1 MKAIVFH
8 GVGDVRLD
16 TVSDPKIQHPLDAI
30 IRITAS
36 AICGTDLHFIR
47 GTVPGMKKGRVLG
60 HEALGIIE
68 ELGKEVR
75 NLKVGDRVVV
85 PSTVG
90 CGSCNYCRAGYFA
103 QCDKSNPGGPLAGT
117 VFFGGPESAGGLDG
131 LQAEYARI
139 PFANAGLLKLP
150 DDVDNDRAILL
161 SDILPTSYMAA
172 EMAEIKPSNMVAIF
186 GCGPVGQLAIA
197 CAQHLGAG
205 RIFAIDSVPSRL
217 EMARSQGA
225 ETIAYDKED
234 VVEVLRDLTN
244 GSGPD
249 RVIDAVGVDAAS
261 SHPDSAAKK
270 EFKQEMKTV
279 APDARSG
286 GEDWSTGGAPSQALE
301 WAVESVAK
309 AGTVSIIGV
318 YPQTLKNFPIG
329 DAMNKNL
336 TIKSGNCNHRRYLP
350 KLIELVRTGAIR
362 TEKFLTQDEPLTSA
376 IEAYKAFDRHAS
388 GWIKVKLETGALE
401 KTGRDAAA

>member
-8 GVGDVRLD
+8 GIGDIRLD
-16 TVSDPKIQHPLDAI
+16 AVPDPKIQHPLDAI

-60 HEALGIIE
+60 HEALGIVE
-68 ELGKEVR
+68 ELGKGVR
-75 NLKVGDRVVV
+75 NLKIGDRVVV

-90 CGSCNYCRAGYFA
+90 CGSCNYCRSGYFA
-103 QCDKSNPGGPLAGT
+103 QCDRANPNGPLAGT

-139 PFANAGLLKLP
+139 PFANAGLVKLP
-150 DDVDNDRAILL
+150 DDVSDDRAILL

-172 EMAEIKPSNMVAIF
+172 EMAEIKPSNTVAVF

-205 RIFAIDSVPSRL
+205 RIFAVDAVPSRL
-217 EMARSQGA
+217 DMARAQGA
-225 ETIAYDKED
+225 EVIAYDKED
-234 VVEVLRDLTN
+234 VVEVLRELTN

-249 RVIDAVGVDAAS
+249 RVIDAVGIDAGT
-261 SHPDSAAKK
+261 SHPDAKEKK

-279 APDARSG
+279 APDARSNG
-286 GEDWSTGGAPSQALE
+286 DTWSAGGAPTQALD
-301 WAVESVAK
+301 WAIQSVAK

-329 DAMNKNL
+329 DVMNKNL
-336 TIKSGNCNHRRYLP
+336 TVKSGNCNHRRYMP
-350 KLIELVRTGAIR
+350 MLIELVRTGAIR
-362 TEKFLTQDEPLTSA
+362 TEKFLTQDQPLTSA
-376 IEAYKAFDRHAS
+376 IEAYQSFERHAT
-388 GWIKVKLETGALE
+388 GWIKVKLEPTAEPLTG
-401 KTGRDAAA
+401 KHVAA

>member
-8 GVGDVRLD
+8 GIGDVRLD

-225 ETIAYDKED
+225 EAIAFDKED
-234 VVEVLRDLTN
+234 VVKVLRDLTTA
-244 GSGPD
+244 PA
-249 RVIDAVGVDAAS
+249 RIAS
-261 SHPDSAAKK
+261 SMPWASTPHPVILTPRQK
-270 EFKQEMKTV
+270 
-279 APDARSG
+279 RS
-286 GEDWSTGGAPSQALE
+286 SS
-301 WAVESVAK
+301 
-309 AGTVSIIGV
+309 
-318 YPQTLKNFPIG
+318 
-329 DAMNKNL
+329 
-336 TIKSGNCNHRRYLP
+336 RR
-350 KLIELVRTGAIR
+350 
-362 TEKFLTQDEPLTSA
+362 
-376 IEAYKAFDRHAS
+376 
-388 GWIKVKLETGALE
+388 
-401 KTGRDAAA
+401 

>member
-8 GVGDVRLD
+8 GIGDIRLD

-60 HEALGIIE
+60 HEALGIVE
-68 ELGKEVR
+68 ELGKGVR

-90 CGSCNYCRAGYFA
+90 CGSCTYCRSGYFA
-103 QCDKSNPGGPLAGT
+103 QCDRANPGGPLAGT

-139 PFANAGLLKLP
+139 PFANAGLVKLP
-150 DDVDNDRAILL
+150 EDVSDDRAILL

-172 EMAEIKPSNMVAIF
+172 EMAEIKPSNTVAVF

-205 RIFAIDSVPSRL
+205 RIFAIDVVPSRL
-217 EMARSQGA
+217 EMARAQGA
-225 ETIAYDKED
+225 EAIAYDKDD
-234 VVEVLRDLTN
+234 VVKTLRELTD

-249 RVIDAVGVDAAS
+249 RVIDAVGIDAGT
-261 SHPDSAAKK
+261 SHPDAKEKK

-279 APDARSG
+279 APDASSN
-286 GEDWSTGGAPSQALE
+286 GETWSAGGAPTQALD
-301 WAVESVAK
+301 WAIQSVAK

-329 DAMNKNL
+329 DVMNKNL
-336 TIKSGNCNHRRYLP
+336 TVKSGNCNHRRYMP
-350 KLIELVRTGAIR
+350 MLIELVRTGAIR
-362 TEKFLTQDEPLTSA
+362 TENFLTQDQPLTSA
-376 IEAYKAFDRHAS
+376 IEAYKSFERHAT
-388 GWIKVKLETGALE
+388 GWIKVKLEPTVEATTG
-401 KTGRDAAA
+401 KHAAA